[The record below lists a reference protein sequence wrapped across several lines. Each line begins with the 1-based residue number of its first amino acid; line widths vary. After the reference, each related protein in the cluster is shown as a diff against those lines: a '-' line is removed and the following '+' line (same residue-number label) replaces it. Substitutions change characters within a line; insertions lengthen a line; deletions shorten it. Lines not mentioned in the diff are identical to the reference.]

1 MAVNRRI
8 LLAHRP
14 VGPIRPGD
22 FTHTTQPA
30 PSPGPGEAILH
41 NRYLSI
47 DPAIRGWMSLG
58 DSYIEPI
65 ALGAVVRGA
74 ALSEVVAV
82 RDHPRLEVG
91 QRVVGLTGWEDL
103 TRVGPDFIGRI
114 LPADTGLPLTAALS
128 VLGGNGL
135 TAYFGMLEVGRPR
148 RGETVLVSA
157 AAGGVG
163 SIAGQLALLEGC
175 RVVGLAGTDDK
186 VAWLT
191 GELGFHAG
199 INYRTARAGAGLSAA
214 IRAACPAGV
223 DVFFDSVGGDIL
235 DAGLGAIRV
244 GARVV
249 ICGAISQIDATR
261 LPPGPSN
268 YIRLL
273 TKRARMQGFVT
284 LDYADR
290 WQEASDR
297 LARLV
302 LDGRIRHREHIV
314 EGLRSAPDALIGVL
328 RGENTGK
335 MIVRI

>member
-148 RGETVLVSA
+148 RGETV
-157 AAGGVG
+157 
-163 SIAGQLALLEGC
+163 
-175 RVVGLAGTDDK
+175 LAGTDDK